1 MVKETKF
8 YDVLGVAPTADDNAL
23 KKAYRKL
30 AMKYH
35 PDKNPEAGDKFK
47 EISMAYEVL
56 SNPEKRKLYDQAG
69 EQGIKEGGSGGGGG
83 GMNPMDIFDMFFG
96 GGGGGDP
103 FGRGRQ
109 RGPRR
114 TKNLVH
120 QLSVSL
126 EDMYNGT
133 VRKLALQ
140 KNVICDGCEGIGG
153 KPGAVQKCPNCRGTG
168 MQVRI
173 QQLGPGMMQQIQSMC
188 GECHG
193 EGERVDPKLRCKK
206 CNGRKVNRERK
217 ILEVSVDKGMEDG
230 QKVTFSGE
238 GDQEP
243 GLEPGDIIIV
253 LDEKAHAL
261 FKRNGQDLIMK
272 MDISL
277 TEALTGLKKAV
288 KTLDDRTLVIQTVR
302 GASRKQHR
310 QVFISKQLGEV
321 IKTGDLKM
329 VRGEGM
335 PQYRNPFEKGRLIIQ
350 FNVVF
355 PPSLEPSVAEKLAS
369 ILPPAD
375 EPILPD
381 EVDEVDLNDF
391 DPEADRQQQH
401 HRMGHGHFDDDDE
414 GHHGHPGGPGV
425 QCATQ

>member
-1 MVKETKF
+1 
-8 YDVLGVAPTADDNAL
+8 
-23 KKAYRKL
+23 
-30 AMKYH
+30 
-35 PDKNPEAGDKFK
+35 
-47 EISMAYEVL
+47 MAYEVL

-69 EQGIKEGGSGGGGG
+69 EQGIKEGGSGGGGA

-193 EGERVDPKLRCKK
+193 EGEHKASRALRMAA
-206 CNGRKVNRERK
+206 
-217 ILEVSVDKGMEDG
+217 EVIMDSPAALQLRYLQALNSIAAENNSTIIFPIPIDIVAHFMGQGGQNPTQQLQAPAPTHQLSTTSTLRADDSV
-230 QKVTFSGE
+230 Q
-238 GDQEP
+238 
-243 GLEPGDIIIV
+243 I
-253 LDEKAHAL
+253 A
-261 FKRNGQDLIMK
+261 
-272 MDISL
+272 
-277 TEALTGLKKAV
+277 
-288 KTLDDRTLVIQTVR
+288 R
-302 GASRKQHR
+302 GASQ
-310 QVFISKQLGEV
+310 S
-321 IKTGDLKM
+321 
-329 VRGEGM
+329 
-335 PQYRNPFEKGRLIIQ
+335 P
-350 FNVVF
+350 
-355 PPSLEPSVAEKLAS
+355 
-369 ILPPAD
+369 
-375 EPILPD
+375 
-381 EVDEVDLNDF
+381 
-391 DPEADRQQQH
+391 
-401 HRMGHGHFDDDDE
+401 
-414 GHHGHPGGPGV
+414 
-425 QCATQ
+425 

>member
-1 MVKETKF
+1 M
-8 YDVLGVAPTADDNAL
+8 
-23 KKAYRKL
+23 
-30 AMKYH
+30 
-35 PDKNPEAGDKFK
+35 
-47 EISMAYEVL
+47 I
-56 SNPEKRKLYDQAG
+56 
-69 EQGIKEGGSGGGGG
+69 
-83 GMNPMDIFDMFFG
+83 
-96 GGGGGDP
+96 
-103 FGRGRQ
+103 
-109 RGPRR
+109 
-114 TKNLVH
+114 
-120 QLSVSL
+120 
-126 EDMYNGT
+126 
-133 VRKLALQ
+133 
-140 KNVICDGCEGIGG
+140 
-153 KPGAVQKCPNCRGTG
+153 
-168 MQVRI
+168 
-173 QQLGPGMMQQIQSMC
+173 
-188 GECHG
+188 
-193 EGERVDPKLRCKK
+193 
-206 CNGRKVNRERK
+206 VNRERK

-288 KTLDDRTLVIQTVR
+288 KTLDERTLVIQTVR
-302 GASRKQHR
+302 
-310 QVFISKQLGEV
+310 GEV

-355 PPSLEPSVAEKLAS
+355 PPALEPSVAEKLAS

-401 HRMGHGHFDDDDE
+401 HRMGHGHYDDDDE

>member
-8 YDVLGVAPTADDNAL
+8 YDLLGVAPTADDNAL

-35 PDKNPEAGDKFK
+35 PDKNPEAGEKFK
-47 EISMAYEVL
+47 EISMAYEIL
-56 SNPEKRKLYDQAG
+56 SNPEKRRLYDQAG
-69 EQGIKEGGSGGGGG
+69 EQGIKEGGSGGGGFSS
-83 GMNPMDIFDMFFG
+83 NPMDIFDMFFG
-96 GGGGGDP
+96 GGDP
-103 FGRGRQ
+103 FGRGGGR

-140 KNVICDGCEGIGG
+140 KNVICDSCDGIGG
-153 KPGAVQKCPNCRGTG
+153 KAGAVQKCPNCRGTG

-188 GECHG
+188 QECHG

-253 LDEKAHAL
+253 LDEKAHSL
-261 FKRNGQDLIMK
+261 YKRNGSDLVMK

-277 TEALTGLKKAV
+277 TEALTGLRKV
-288 KTLDDRTLVIQTVR
+288 IKTLDDRSLVIQTVR
-302 GASRKQHR
+302 G
-310 QVFISKQLGEV
+310 EV
-321 IKTGDLKM
+321 IKPGDLKQ
-329 VRGEGM
+329 VPGEGM

-355 PPSLEPSVAEKLAS
+355 PNNLEPSVAESLAG
-369 ILPPAD
+369 ILPPAE
-375 EPILPD
+375 EPMIPD
-381 EVDEVDLNDF
+381 DHDEVDLNDF
-391 DPEADRQQQH
+391 DPETDRQNQN
-401 HRMGHGHFDDDDE
+401 HRHQYDEDDE
-414 GHHGHPGGPGV
+414 GHAHHGGGPGV
-425 QCATQ
+425 QCASQ

>member
-8 YDVLGVAPTADDNAL
+8 YDVLGVAPTADDNSL

-83 GMNPMDIFDMFFG
+83 MNPMDIFDMFFG
-96 GGGGGDP
+96 GGGGDP
-103 FGRGRQ
+103 FGRGGSFGRQ

-288 KTLDDRTLVIQTVR
+288 KTLDDRTLVIQTV
-302 GASRKQHR
+302 K
-310 QVFISKQLGEV
+310 GEV
-321 IKTGDLKM
+321 IKSGDLKM

-401 HRMGHGHFDDDDE
+401 HRMGHGHYDDDDE

>member
-1 MVKETKF
+1 
-8 YDVLGVAPTADDNAL
+8 
-23 KKAYRKL
+23 
-30 AMKYH
+30 
-35 PDKNPEAGDKFK
+35 
-47 EISMAYEVL
+47 
-56 SNPEKRKLYDQAG
+56 
-69 EQGIKEGGSGGGGG
+69 
-83 GMNPMDIFDMFFG
+83 
-96 GGGGGDP
+96 
-103 FGRGRQ
+103 
-109 RGPRR
+109 
-114 TKNLVH
+114 
-120 QLSVSL
+120 
-126 EDMYNGT
+126 
-133 VRKLALQ
+133 
-140 KNVICDGCEGIGG
+140 
-153 KPGAVQKCPNCRGTG
+153 
-168 MQVRI
+168 
-173 QQLGPGMMQQIQSMC
+173 
-188 GECHG
+188 
-193 EGERVDPKLRCKK
+193 
-206 CNGRKVNRERK
+206 
-217 ILEVSVDKGMEDG
+217 MEDG

-288 KTLDDRTLVIQTVR
+288 KTLDERTLVIQTVR
-302 GASRKQHR
+302 G
-310 QVFISKQLGEV
+310 EV
-321 IKTGDLKM
+321 IKSGDLKM

-401 HRMGHGHFDDDDE
+401 HRMGHGHYDDDDE

>member
-1 MVKETKF
+1 
-8 YDVLGVAPTADDNAL
+8 
-23 KKAYRKL
+23 
-30 AMKYH
+30 
-35 PDKNPEAGDKFK
+35 
-47 EISMAYEVL
+47 MAYEVL

-69 EQGIKEGGSGGGGG
+69 EQGIKEGGSGGGGA

-277 TEALTGLKKAV
+277 KEAV
-288 KTLDDRTLVIQTVR
+288 KTLDDRTLVIQTV
-302 GASRKQHR
+302 K
-310 QVFISKQLGEV
+310 GEV

>member
-1 MVKETKF
+1 VKETKF

-69 EQGIKEGGSGGGGG
+69 EQGIKEGGSGGGA

-302 GASRKQHR
+302 G
-310 QVFISKQLGEV
+310 EV

>member
-1 MVKETKF
+1 
-8 YDVLGVAPTADDNAL
+8 
-23 KKAYRKL
+23 
-30 AMKYH
+30 
-35 PDKNPEAGDKFK
+35 
-47 EISMAYEVL
+47 MAYEVL

-69 EQGIKEGGSGGGGG
+69 EQGIKEGGSGGGG

-140 KNVICDGCEGIGG
+140 KNVICDGCEGVGG
-153 KPGAVQKCPNCRGTG
+153 KPGAIQKCPNCRGTG

-188 GECHG
+188 QECHG

-217 ILEVSVDKGMEDG
+217 ILEVEVNKGMEDG
-230 QKVTFSGE
+230 QKITFSSE

-253 LDEKAHAL
+253 LDEKKHER
-261 FKRNGQDLIMK
+261 FTRSGQDLILK

-277 TEALTGLKKAV
+277 TEALTGMKKTI

-302 GASRKQHR
+302 G
-310 QVFISKQLGEV
+310 EV
-321 IKTGDLKM
+321 IKTGDVKQ
-329 VRGEGM
+329 VQGEGM
-335 PQYRNPFEKGRLIIQ
+335 PHYRNPFEKGRLLIQ
-350 FNVVF
+350 FHVVF
-355 PPSLEPSVAEKLAS
+355 PPNLDPAMAEALSK
-369 ILPPAD
+369 ILPPVEEPMIPDDHD
-375 EPILPD
+375 ECD
-381 EVDEVDLNDF
+381 MNDY
-391 DPEADRQQQH
+391 DPENDRQS
-401 HRMGHGHFDDDDE
+401 HRGRGHYDDDDE
-414 GHHGHPGGPGV
+414 G
-425 QCATQ
+425 Q

>member
-302 GASRKQHR
+302 G
-310 QVFISKQLGEV
+310 EV

>member
-1 MVKETKF
+1 
-8 YDVLGVAPTADDNAL
+8 
-23 KKAYRKL
+23 
-30 AMKYH
+30 
-35 PDKNPEAGDKFK
+35 
-47 EISMAYEVL
+47 MAYEVL

-69 EQGIKEGGSGGGGG
+69 EQGIKEGGSGGGGA
-83 GMNPMDIFDMFFG
+83 GMNPMDIFDMFF
-96 GGGGGDP
+96 GGGDP

-153 KPGAVQKCPNCRGTG
+153 KPGAVQKCPNCRGTD

-253 LDEKAHAL
+253 LDEKAHQL
-261 FKRNGQDLIMK
+261 YKRNGMDLVMK
-272 MDISL
+272 MEISL
-277 TEALTGLKKAV
+277 REALCGMKKV
-288 KTLDDRTLVIQTVR
+288 IQTLDDRSLVIQT
-302 GASRKQHR
+302 
-310 QVFISKQLGEV
+310 IPGEV
-321 IKTGDLKM
+321 IKTGDFKA
-329 VRGEGM
+329 VQGEGM
-335 PQYRNPFEKGRLIIQ
+335 PQHRNPFEKGRLIIS
-350 FNVVF
+350 FEVV
-355 PPSLEPSVAEKLAS
+355 
-369 ILPPAD
+369 
-375 EPILPD
+375 
-381 EVDEVDLNDF
+381 
-391 DPEADRQQQH
+391 
-401 HRMGHGHFDDDDE
+401 
-414 GHHGHPGGPGV
+414 
-425 QCATQ
+425 

>member
-1 MVKETKF
+1 
-8 YDVLGVAPTADDNAL
+8 
-23 KKAYRKL
+23 
-30 AMKYH
+30 
-35 PDKNPEAGDKFK
+35 
-47 EISMAYEVL
+47 
-56 SNPEKRKLYDQAG
+56 
-69 EQGIKEGGSGGGGG
+69 
-83 GMNPMDIFDMFFG
+83 MFFG
-96 GGGGGDP
+96 GGGGG
-103 FGRGRQ
+103 GSRGP

-114 TKNLVH
+114 TKNLMH

-126 EDMYNGT
+126 EDMYKGT
-133 VRKLALQ
+133 TRKLALQ
-140 KNVICDGCEGIGG
+140 KNVICTDCEGLGG
-153 KPGAVQKCPNCRGTG
+153 REGAVQRCPNCRGTG
-168 MQVRI
+168 MQVRV
-173 QQLGPGMMQQIQSMC
+173 QQLGPGMMQQIQSVC
-188 GECHG
+188 HECQG
-193 EGERVDPKLRCKK
+193 QGERIDPKHRCKT
-206 CNGRKVNRERK
+206 CNGRKVTRERK

-302 GASRKQHR
+302 G
-310 QVFISKQLGEV
+310 EV
-321 IKTGDLKM
+321 IKSGDLKM

-401 HRMGHGHFDDDDE
+401 HRMGHGHYDDDDD

>member
-1 MVKETKF
+1 
-8 YDVLGVAPTADDNAL
+8 
-23 KKAYRKL
+23 
-30 AMKYH
+30 
-35 PDKNPEAGDKFK
+35 
-47 EISMAYEVL
+47 MAYEVL

-83 GMNPMDIFDMFFG
+83 MNPMDIFDMFFG
-96 GGGGGDP
+96 GGGGDP
-103 FGRGRQ
+103 FGRGSFGRQ

-217 ILEVSVDKGMEDG
+217 KALADNFASWETFETEKVENHKQLDLADAEFDNIKKIFDLKAGPADYDMRMKTAANFRKGIEGIYETVSGANDCLQQMLPED
-230 QKVTFSGE
+230 
-238 GDQEP
+238 
-243 GLEPGDIIIV
+243 
-253 LDEKAHAL
+253 
-261 FKRNGQDLIMK
+261 
-272 MDISL
+272 
-277 TEALTGLKKAV
+277 
-288 KTLDDRTLVIQTVR
+288 
-302 GASRKQHR
+302 RKQGM
-310 QVFISKQLGEV
+310 KQEV
-321 IKTGDLKM
+321 EEIKTRM
-329 VRGEGM
+329 
-335 PQYRNPFEKGRLIIQ
+335 
-350 FNVVF
+350 
-355 PPSLEPSVAEKLAS
+355 A
-369 ILPPAD
+369 ILSKSD
-375 EPILPD
+375 E
-381 EVDEVDLNDF
+381 
-391 DPEADRQQQH
+391 
-401 HRMGHGHFDDDDE
+401 
-414 GHHGHPGGPGV
+414 
-425 QCATQ
+425 

>member
-1 MVKETKF
+1 MSLTCSKLNILL
-8 YDVLGVAPTADDNAL
+8 YL
-23 KKAYRKL
+23 RKL

-69 EQGIKEGGSGGGGG
+69 EQGIKEGGSGGGG

-168 MQVRI
+168 MQV
-173 QQLGPGMMQQIQSMC
+173 
-188 GECHG
+188 
-193 EGERVDPKLRCKK
+193 
-206 CNGRKVNRERK
+206 
-217 ILEVSVDKGMEDG
+217 
-230 QKVTFSGE
+230 
-238 GDQEP
+238 
-243 GLEPGDIIIV
+243 
-253 LDEKAHAL
+253 
-261 FKRNGQDLIMK
+261 
-272 MDISL
+272 
-277 TEALTGLKKAV
+277 
-288 KTLDDRTLVIQTVR
+288 
-302 GASRKQHR
+302 
-310 QVFISKQLGEV
+310 
-321 IKTGDLKM
+321 
-329 VRGEGM
+329 
-335 PQYRNPFEKGRLIIQ
+335 
-350 FNVVF
+350 
-355 PPSLEPSVAEKLAS
+355 
-369 ILPPAD
+369 
-375 EPILPD
+375 
-381 EVDEVDLNDF
+381 
-391 DPEADRQQQH
+391 
-401 HRMGHGHFDDDDE
+401 
-414 GHHGHPGGPGV
+414 
-425 QCATQ
+425 

>member
-8 YDVLGVAPTADDNAL
+8 YDVLGVQPTADDNAL

-83 GMNPMDIFDMFFG
+83 MNPMDIFDMFFG

-103 FGRGRQ
+103 FGRGGGFGRQ

-140 KNVICDGCEGIGG
+140 KNVICDGCEGVGG

-288 KTLDDRTLVIQTVR
+288 KTLDDRTLVIQTV
-302 GASRKQHR
+302 K
-310 QVFISKQLGEV
+310 GEV
-321 IKTGDLKM
+321 IKSGDLKM

-401 HRMGHGHFDDDDE
+401 HRMGHGHYDDDDE